1 MTNPPGPRC
10 PISAGD
16 GRACVVKVL
25 YFSVAA
31 QAAGTNEEPLDT
43 ASSLTADQL
52 WELLVKR
59 HPALAE
65 IRANC
70 RLARN
75 GSFADA
81 AEEFSNQDEVA
92 VLPPFSGG

>member
-1 MTNPPGPRC
+1 
-10 PISAGD
+10 
-16 GRACVVKVL
+16 VKVL